1 MAVGESR
8 AMRTYG
14 NWRRPM
20 SAGLGALGTIGTAA
34 LLVGLIV
41 VIVTMMLVGV
51 LAALMVAVI
60 GGLGVVSVSVR
71 NAHGRTLLQAA
82 ATRVG
87 WMRARASGAHL
98 YRSGPLG
105 QAAWGTFQLP
115 GLAAAST
122 LTEGR
127 DSYDRPFAL
136 VSVPATGHFTVVFAA
151 DPDGASLVDEEQ
163 IDLWVAHWGQWLA
176 ALADEP
182 GVVAVSVTI
191 ETAPDSGTR
200 LRREVEGELDPGA
213 PPLARA
219 MLREVVESY
228 PAGSATVR
236 ALVAVTFSGAARGM
250 GRARQADEVARD
262 LAARIPWLGN
272 ALHATGAGAARP
284 INAQQLCEVI
294 RTAYDPAA
302 ARVFELARAG
312 GQTAQ
317 LRWGDVGPTAA
328 QAGWGLYRHDGA
340 VSVTWSMT
348 QAPRGEV
355 GSGILARLLRP
366 HGDVDRKRVTL
377 LYRPLESARA
387 ARIVEADKR
396 NADFRVN
403 SAARP
408 SARALVEQRAAAA
421 AAAEEARGAGL
432 VNFGMLVTATA
443 TRPDRLDAARQ
454 AIDHLAPTARIMLR
468 PVYGS
473 QDSAFAAAL
482 PLGLVLPSHLRV
494 PSELRESL

>member
-1 MAVGESR
+1 MAVGESS

-20 SAGLGALGTIGTAA
+20 SAGLGALGTIGTAG

-41 VIVTMMLVGV
+41 VIVTMMFAGILPALAVALV
-51 LAALMVAVI
+51 
-60 GGLGVVSVSVR
+60 GGLGLLSLSVR
-71 NAHGRTLLQAA
+71 NRHGRTLLQGT
-82 ATRVG
+82 ATRAG
-87 WMRARASGAHL
+87 WARARASGAHL

-105 QAAWGTFQLP
+105 QAGWGSFQLP

-136 VSVPATGHFTVVFAA
+136 IRVPATGHFTVVFAA
-151 DPDGASLVDEEQ
+151 DPDGASLVDDEQ
-163 IDLWVAHWGQWLA
+163 IDVWVAHWGQWLA
-176 ALADEP
+176 ALGNEP

-191 ETAPDSGTR
+191 ETAPDSGSR
-200 LRREVEGELDPGA
+200 LRREVDGQLDAGA
-213 PPLARA
+213 PAGARA
-219 MLREVVESY
+219 MLREVVETY
-228 PAGSATVR
+228 PAGSATVK
-236 ALVAVTFSGAARGM
+236 ALVAITFSGAGRGL
-250 GRARQADEVARD
+250 GRGRQAEEMSRD

-272 ALHATGAGAARP
+272 TLHATGAGAARP
-284 INAQQLCEVI
+284 VSAQQLCEVI

-302 ARVFELARAG
+302 ARVFELARAHG
-312 GQTAQ
+312 ETAE
-317 LRWGDVGPTAA
+317 LSWSDVGPTAA
-328 QAGWGLYRHDGA
+328 QAGWDVYRHDGA
-340 VSVTWSMT
+340 LSVTWSMT

-355 GSGILARLLRP
+355 DAGMLARLLRP

-377 LYRPLESARA
+377 LYRPLDSARA

-421 AAAEEARGAGL
+421 TAAEEARGAGL
-432 VNFGMLVTATA
+432 VNFGMLVTATVTA
-443 TRPDRLDAARQ
+443 PERLDAARQ